1 MIYHVVLIL
10 QVARMRMRSKRT
22 CSLLATNESFSVT
35 NDENYQTCL
44 IFGLR
49 VTNDENAVSVARTYF
64 VDVTCHE

>member
-10 QVARMRMRSKRT
+10 QVARMRMFSRSKRT

-49 VTNDENAVSVARTYF
+49 VTNGES
-64 VDVTCHE
+64 EMP

>member
-10 QVARMRMRSKRT
+10 QVARMRMWFKRT

-44 IFGLR
+44 IFALH
-49 VTNDENAVSVARTYF
+49 VTNDENAVSV
-64 VDVTCHE
+64 